1 MPELQLLRTVLLMLR
16 ANVARMRSDDAGFTL
31 ELVLLSVA
39 LAGAAL
45 VVGAVLVA
53 RITEQARSIPTT
65 APTP

>member
-1 MPELQLLRTVLLMLR
+1 MPELHLIRAVLLMLR
-16 ANVARMRSDDAGFTL
+16 VNVDRMRNDERGFTL

-45 VVGAVLVA
+45 LVGAVLVA

>member
-16 ANVARMRSDDAGFTL
+16 ANVERMRTDDAGFTL

-45 VVGAVLVA
+45 VVGA
-53 RITEQARSIPTT
+53 EQARNIPTT

>member
-16 ANVARMRSDDAGFTL
+16 TNVERMRADDAGFTL

-65 APTP
+65 PPTP

>member
-1 MPELQLLRTVLLMLR
+1 MPELDLFRAVLLMLR
-16 ANVARMRSDDAGFTL
+16 VNVDRMRTDEHGFTL

-45 VVGAVLVA
+45 LVGAVLVA

-65 APTP
+65 PPTP